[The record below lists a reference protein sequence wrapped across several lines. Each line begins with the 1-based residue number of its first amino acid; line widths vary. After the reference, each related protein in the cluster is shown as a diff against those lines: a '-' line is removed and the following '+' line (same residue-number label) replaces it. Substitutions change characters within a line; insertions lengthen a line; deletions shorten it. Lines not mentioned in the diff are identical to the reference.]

1 MKFKVWILTLL
12 VSPVTDIIWRQIENG
27 ADTYYVPLILKLV
40 LLGLVTGYE
49 RIIKK
54 NDALSKYLMI
64 LVIIL
69 SLSSGAQFVTKS
81 LDIEYLLS
89 FLSNGVSRELMLF
102 QMVRL
107 ISVLILI
114 LILRFGFGFSRRY
127 LFLQKGQPK
136 SLSPAL
142 PYIGWKKPKSWG
154 TFGRNLA
161 IIITVITGLVLFLGA
176 DLSDMNLTKQNLPIS
191 IIVALF
197 LAIANSFSEE
207 VSYRN
212 ALLNPLVDIVGRDH
226 AMFITAVLFGL
237 AHYQGVP
244 SGLLGVVLSSIL
256 GFLLAKSMLDTKGMY
271 WAWMI
276 HFLQDILIFTYLML
290 VS

>member
-1 MKFKVWILTLL
+1 MKFKLWILTLL
-12 VSPVTDIIWRQIENG
+12 VSPVPDIIWQQINNG
-27 ADTYYVPLILKLV
+27 ADTLFVPLIFKLV
-40 LLGLVTGYE
+40 LLGMVTVYE
-49 RIIKK
+49 RIINK
-54 NDALSKYLMI
+54 NDALSKYLLI
-64 LVIIL
+64 LIIIL
-69 SLSSGAQFVTKS
+69 CLSFGAQFITKS
-81 LDIEYLLS
+81 LDVEHLFS
-89 FLSNGVSRELMLF
+89 FLSNKTSRELTLF
-102 QMVRL
+102 QIVRL

-142 PYIGWKKPKSWG
+142 PYIGWKKSESWG
-154 TFGRNLA
+154 TLGRNLA
-161 IIITVITGLVLFLGA
+161 IIITVITGVVLLLGA
-176 DLSDMNLTKQNLPIS
+176 DLSELKLKWQYLVTS

-212 ALLNPLVDIVGRDH
+212 ALLNPLVDIVGRNQ
-226 AMFITAVLFGL
+226 AKFITAVLFGL

-244 SGLLGVVLSSIL
+244 SGLLGVILSSIL

-290 VS
+290 VF

>member
-1 MKFKVWILTLL
+1 MKYKVWILTLL
-12 VSPVTDIIWRQIENG
+12 VSPVTDIVWRQIENG
-27 ADTYYVPLILKLV
+27 GDTYYVPLILKIV

-49 RIIKK
+49 RIVKK

-69 SLSSGAQFVTKS
+69 SLSSGAQFITKS
-81 LDIEYLLS
+81 IDVGYLLS
-89 FLSNGVSRELMLF
+89 FLSNEVSRELMLF

-142 PYIGWKKPKSWG
+142 PYIGWKKSESWG

-176 DLSDMNLTKQNLPIS
+176 GLSDLNLKWQYLAIS
-191 IIVALF
+191 ILVAVI
-197 LAIANSFSEE
+197 LAMANSFSEE

-212 ALLNPLVDIVGRDH
+212 ALLNPLVDIGGRNH

-244 SGLLGVVLSSIL
+244 SGLLGIALSAIL
-256 GFLLAKSMLDTKGMY
+256 GFILAKSMLDTKGMY

-276 HFLQDILIFTYLML
+276 HFLQDIMIFTYLML
-290 VS
+290 FS